1 MDRNKIIAC
10 RFDKD
15 LYNKIN
21 ECDLKNSD
29 IIRQAVKQFLNG
41 HGQNAEIDDDDE
53 YYSIVYNDL
62 YNVEMSPLIQENRH
76 LEGKVHGLEDDKVFL
91 MDEVRALTVMSASRI
106 PLLQRIKKR
115 LLSNKEKV

>member
-1 MDRNKIIAC
+1 MERNKIIAC

-15 LYNKIN
+15 LYSKIN
-21 ECDLKNSD
+21 EHDLKNSD

-41 HGQNAEIDDDDE
+41 HGQENAEIDDDD
-53 YYSIVYNDL
+53 YYSTVYNDL
-62 YNVEMSPLIQENRH
+62 YNVEMAPLTQENTYLKKTVH
-76 LEGKVHGLEDDKVFL
+76 VLENDKVFL

-115 LLSNKEKV
+115 LLKS